1 MRDELISKQKIL
13 NTLKEWL
20 GEDLPA
26 TLYGDGYEDA
36 VSDIIRLIETEVP
49 VRAVKPCAQQKT
61 GRWKHVEIES
71 NKSDTGYFML
81 PLCECSVCEIYV
93 EQESNYCPNCGAD
106 MRSKA
111 REYLEYGELITK
123 GIAQGL
129 RGDSDE

>member
-1 MRDELISKQKIL
+1 MNDDLISRFDAIAELDHVYGRLGNIDMSGSELSDELEDIV
-13 NTLKEWL
+13 L
-20 GEDLPA
+20 GLPS
-26 TLYGDGYEDA
+26 
-36 VSDIIRLIETEVP
+36 VQP
-49 VRAVKPCAQQKT
+49 KT
-61 GRWKHVEIES
+61 GRWKHVEIEI

-81 PLCECSVCEIYV
+81 PRCECSVCDIYV

>member
-1 MRDELISKQKIL
+1 MLKRKMNDDLISRQAAIEYFMT
-13 NTLKEWL
+13 NTNWHDENGYPIDDAEEKRKLL
-20 GEDLPA
+20 EDYFNSISSAEP
-26 TLYGDGYEDA
+26 
-36 VSDIIRLIETEVP
+36 
-49 VRAVKPCAQQKT
+49 KT

-71 NKSDTGYFML
+71 NMSDTGYFML